1 MRDLRLWRSAALLIF
16 AGLLIPSPAF
26 AYIGPGVAAG
36 AIASALGVIGSIFL
50 GIFAVIY
57 YPIKRVLKRR
67 KNARRAGG
75 ETGPTE

>member
-1 MRDLRLWRSAALLIF
+1 MRDLQIWRGFALLIL
-16 AGLLIPSPAF
+16 ASLLVPSPAF

-36 AIASALGVIGSIFL
+36 AIASALGVLGSIVL

-67 KNARRAGG
+67 KKTKGAGG
-75 ETGPTE
+75 EAGPTE

>member
-1 MRDLRLWRSAALLIF
+1 MRDLRLWRSFALFFI
-16 AGLLIPSPAF
+16 ASLLVSSPAF

-36 AIASALGVIGSIFL
+36 AIASVLGVLGSILL

-67 KNARRAGG
+67 KKDKRAGG
-75 ETGPTE
+75 EAGPTE